1 MKYIETI
8 RVPFDEVDTIPNS
21 GVIEKLLENNNKC
34 FISLGKC
41 SRLYLYILGTGLFK
55 IFSLI
60 LLGSNNIG
68 KDGIGLFGFCPIFN
82 SFNFIQ
88 SIYMYIGYII
98 FGIIFYYFKNPTGVS
113 HSNELTKRKLTT
125 MSSSILNRVN
135 KKSQITKIYMILVCL
150 TFVFYIEI
158 KKVLYIEGFQFFN
171 FWTIEI
177 IFMFLLWRNYF
188 NINFYRHHKVSIIFN
203 VSICST
209 LLLTASFLPTSL
221 SGENPGN
228 SYQNLNDKLGNYF
241 YCILFIFVFSIL
253 SLIYSFSRIYSK
265 VLMQIKFISP
275 YIIIFLFGITGLFV
289 SLISSIVSYFIN
301 YHDNIIDYYS
311 VLRSVLNEGKTY
323 KFYLEIFVIY
333 PLYTFTSFMELTFE
347 ILTIYYLNPF
357 YVLMTNNLYYGIS
370 EFLSFMLNLSSD
382 GLVIT
387 HFILAELSEIF
398 AAFSYMVYLEII
410 ELNFCGL
417 NYNLKK
423 HIILKGEDEFN
434 RINTYKIT
442 RTVKEEEGDDND
454 DDEENKNGNKGYKD
468 AKGLIKSLTKKR
480 YENI

>member
-8 RVPFDEVDTIPNS
+8 RVPFDEIDTIPNS

-41 SRLYLYILGTGLFK
+41 SRLYLYILGSGLFK

-60 LLGSNNIG
+60 LLGSNNISE
-68 KDGIGLFGFCPIFN
+68 DGIGLFGFCPIFN

-88 SIYMYIGYII
+88 SIYIYIGYII
-98 FGIIFYYFKNPTGVS
+98 FGIIFYCFKDVDKIFDSTGLKRRKNGLMNNFI
-113 HSNELTKRKLTT
+113 HNKPIKNTKK
-125 MSSSILNRVN
+125 
-135 KKSQITKIYMILVCL
+135 TKIYMFLVCL
-150 TFVFYIEI
+150 AFVFYIEI

-177 IFMFLLWRNYF
+177 IFMFLLWKNYF

-221 SGENPGN
+221 SDENPGN

-241 YCILFIFVFSIL
+241 YCILFIFVFAIL

-301 YHDNIIDYYS
+301 YHDNIINYFS
-311 VLRSVLNEGKTY
+311 ALRLVLDEGKAY
-323 KFYLEIFVIY
+323 KFYLEILVIY

-434 RINTYKIT
+434 RISVYQRNEIK
-442 RTVKEEEGDDND
+442 KEEND
-454 DDEENKNGNKGYKD
+454 DDSDEENKNEFREFK
-468 AKGLIKSLTKKR
+468 
-480 YENI
+480 NIN

>member
-1 MKYIETI
+1 MKTVDSIKIPY
-8 RVPFDEVDTIPNS
+8 DDTITNS
-21 GVIEKLLENNNKC
+21 TIDIEKDLEKNNNKC

-41 SRLYLYILGTGLFK
+41 SRLYLYILGSGLFK

-60 LLGSNNIG
+60 LLGSNNISE
-68 KDGIGLFGFCPIFN
+68 DGIGLFGFCPIFN

-88 SIYMYIGYII
+88 SIYIYIGYII
-98 FGIIFYYFKNPTGVS
+98 FGIIFYCFKDVDKIFDSTGLKRRKS
-113 HSNELTKRKLTT
+113 GLMNNFIHNKPIKNTKK
-125 MSSSILNRVN
+125 
-135 KKSQITKIYMILVCL
+135 TKIYMFLVCL
-150 TFVFYIEI
+150 AFVFYIEI

-188 NINFYRHHKVSIIFN
+188 IIDFYRHHKVSIIFN

-241 YCILFIFVFSIL
+241 YCILFIFVFVIL

-301 YHDNIIDYYS
+301 YHDNIINYFS
-311 VLRSVLNEGKTY
+311 ALRSVLDEGKAY
-323 KFYLEIFVIY
+323 KFYLEILVIY

-434 RINTYKIT
+434 RISVYQRNEIK
-442 RTVKEEEGDDND
+442 KEEND
-454 DDEENKNGNKGYKD
+454 DDSDEENKDENKEYKD
-468 AKGLIKSLTKKR
+468 TKGLIKSLTKKR

>member
-1 MKYIETI
+1 M
-8 RVPFDEVDTIPNS
+8 
-21 GVIEKLLENNNKC
+21 ENNNKC

-68 KDGIGLFGFCPIFN
+68 KDGVGLFGFCPIFN

-125 MSSSILNRVN
+125 MSSFILNRVN

-188 NINFYRHHKVSIIFN
+188 IIDFYRHHKVSIIFN

-221 SGENPGN
+221 SDENPGN

-241 YCILFIFVFSIL
+241 YCILFIFVFVIL

-265 VLMQIKFISP
+265 VLM
-275 YIIIFLFGITGLFV
+275 
-289 SLISSIVSYFIN
+289 
-301 YHDNIIDYYS
+301 
-311 VLRSVLNEGKTY
+311 
-323 KFYLEIFVIY
+323 
-333 PLYTFTSFMELTFE
+333 
-347 ILTIYYLNPF
+347 
-357 YVLMTNNLYYGIS
+357 
-370 EFLSFMLNLSSD
+370 
-382 GLVIT
+382 
-387 HFILAELSEIF
+387 
-398 AAFSYMVYLEII
+398 
-410 ELNFCGL
+410 
-417 NYNLKK
+417 
-423 HIILKGEDEFN
+423 
-434 RINTYKIT
+434 
-442 RTVKEEEGDDND
+442 
-454 DDEENKNGNKGYKD
+454 
-468 AKGLIKSLTKKR
+468 
-480 YENI
+480 

>member
-1 MKYIETI
+1 MKYIGTI
-8 RVPFDEVDTIPNS
+8 RVPFDEIDTIPNS

-60 LLGSNNIG
+60 LLGSNNISE
-68 KDGIGLFGFCPIFN
+68 DGIGLFGFCPIFN

-88 SIYMYIGYII
+88 SIYIYIGYII
-98 FGIIFYYFKNPTGVS
+98 FGIIFYCFKDVDKIFDSTGLKRRKS
-113 HSNELTKRKLTT
+113 GLINNFIHNKPIKNTKK
-125 MSSSILNRVN
+125 
-135 KKSQITKIYMILVCL
+135 TKIYMFLVCL
-150 TFVFYIEI
+150 AFVFYIEI

-188 NINFYRHHKVSIIFN
+188 VIDFYRHHKVSIIFN

-221 SGENPGN
+221 SDENPGN

-241 YCILFIFVFSIL
+241 YCILFIFVFAIL

-265 VLMQIKFISP
+265 VLMDIYFISP
-275 YIIIFLFGITGLFV
+275 YKIIFLFGITGLFV

-301 YHDNIIDYYS
+301 YHDNIINYFS
-311 VLRSVLNEGKTY
+311 ALRLVLDEGKAY
-323 KFYLEIFVIY
+323 KFYLEILVIY

-434 RINTYKIT
+434 RISVYQRNEIK
-442 RTVKEEEGDDND
+442 KEEND
-454 DDEENKNGNKGYKD
+454 DDSDEENKNENKEYKD